1 MDLELLKPNEPK
13 YQQVTLPKDITD
25 LSSEQLAEMFTA
37 LTIWADYL
45 ASQLAEAQIKE
56 RNAKNKLDF
65 EENTQLVRRM
75 GSAVKGE
82 RVTLV
87 KAQIATDPKVVGLSD
102 SYEETYAYRKIL
114 EMLVNNH
121 DRDLALV
128 SREITRRTSDQR
140 AMRRD
145 YNTL

>member
-45 ASQLAEAQIKE
+45 ASQLAESQIKE

-87 KAQIATDPKVVGLSD
+87 KAQIATDPKVVALSD

-140 AMRRD
+140 AMRKD

>member
-25 LSSEQLAEMFTA
+25 LNSEQLAEMFTA

-45 ASQLAEAQIKE
+45 ASQLAESQIKE

-87 KAQIATDPKVVGLSD
+87 KAQIATDPKVVALSD

-140 AMRRD
+140 AMRKD